1 MVGVN
6 YQFYR
11 DLLAGKYD
19 AELNRGLPEVRQQR
33 KNYLGAL
40 AKA

>member
-1 MVGVN
+1 VN

-19 AELNRGLPEVRQQR
+19 AEINRGLDT
-33 KNYLGAL
+33 GARGADL
-40 AKA
+40 YQGTLVKA